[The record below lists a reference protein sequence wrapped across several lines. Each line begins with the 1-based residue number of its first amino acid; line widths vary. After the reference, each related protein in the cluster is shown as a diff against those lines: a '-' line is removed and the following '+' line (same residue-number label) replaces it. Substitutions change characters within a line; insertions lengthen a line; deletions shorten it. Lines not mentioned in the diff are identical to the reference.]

1 MERKGRNKMP
11 GEYDVRLAE
20 IAEAMKAH
28 IEADARSFTALIKQL
43 TEASNDIKSILESR
57 ARAAGMVAII
67 QWGISGGVVV
77 AVLGLLWR
85 AFTGGH

>member
-1 MERKGRNKMP
+1 MERDRRKVKS

-20 IAEAMKAH
+20 MLEAMKAH
-28 IEADARSFTALIKQL
+28 IEADARSFSALFKQL
-43 TEASNDIKSILESR
+43 AESSIDIKSILESR

-67 QWGISGGVVV
+67 QWSIGGGVVV

-85 AFTGGH
+85 AFAGGH